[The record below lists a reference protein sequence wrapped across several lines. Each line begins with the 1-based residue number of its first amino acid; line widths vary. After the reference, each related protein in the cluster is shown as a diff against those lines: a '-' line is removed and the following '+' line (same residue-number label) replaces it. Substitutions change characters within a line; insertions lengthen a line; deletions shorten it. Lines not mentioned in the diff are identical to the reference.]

1 VNLRQLR
8 YFVTIVDEGS
18 VTRAAERLYV
28 AQPSV
33 SQQIKALEAE
43 LGGLL
48 LERIPTGVRLT
59 EAGKAFLGDARA
71 ALRYSDRAADSARS
85 VLGLHAGEL
94 EVATVTSMAYGLLPG
109 VFARWQEAHPG
120 PSLRLREY
128 SHRDSLYGAVR
139 GVAVQRAVHL
149 S

>member
-43 LGGLL
+43 LGGPL
-48 LERIPTGVRLT
+48 LERIPSGVRLT

-85 VLGLHAGEL
+85 VLGLHSGGGICRTPRRRWAPRD
-94 EVATVTSMAYGLLPG
+94 VA
-109 VFARWQEAHPG
+109 AR
-120 PSLRLREY
+120 
-128 SHRDSLYGAVR
+128 
-139 GVAVQRAVHL
+139 QRRAR
-149 S
+149 